1 MGIASLNPSYAA
13 PSIPRS
19 HVGARPAREIAG
31 RARSYRLMPNLS
43 FALDSSLSL
52 LPVNTVR
59 EQARSYEKRWR
70 L

>member
-1 MGIASLNPSYAA
+1 
-13 PSIPRS
+13 
-19 HVGARPAREIAG
+19 
-31 RARSYRLMPNLS
+31 MPNLS